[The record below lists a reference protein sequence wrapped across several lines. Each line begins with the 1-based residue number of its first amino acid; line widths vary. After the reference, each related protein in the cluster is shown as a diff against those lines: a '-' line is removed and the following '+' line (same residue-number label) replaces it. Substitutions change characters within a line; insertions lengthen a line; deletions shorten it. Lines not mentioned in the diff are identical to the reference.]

1 MTGRVGA
8 AAMGALCA
16 GGVCAWS
23 MMAARTC
30 MSPPSGFAPAEG
42 RSVSRA
48 AAIPAAGSRVS
59 RGRVLGGGAGGCG
72 GWWGGGRAGLRMQR
86 TAGVAARRARVPGH
100 PVAVDSQQP
109 AARGRQRPSR
119 ICPHWPHARGL
130 DAADFRLQCPSPAH
144 LALWPPSLCPG
155 RRPVRARSDHE
166 TWHGSRATSLL
177 SPSPRTPLH
186 TTLEPM
192 LVVCVCVLVSV
203 SGPSAARSVCWAGY
217 KLCLVGARRSH
228 ALSLGELHA
237 TCGGR

>member
-144 LALWPPSLCPG
+144 LALWPPSLCP
-155 RRPVRARSDHE
+155 RALGPRDMARVTCHLLAEPQPAHPSAHD
-166 TWHGSRATSLL
+166 TRAD
-177 SPSPRTPLH
+177 
-186 TTLEPM
+186 
-192 LVVCVCVLVSV
+192 VGGVCVCVS
-203 SGPSAARSVCWAGY
+203 
-217 KLCLVGARRSH
+217 
-228 ALSLGELHA
+228 
-237 TCGGR
+237 